1 MYALK
6 LTQWLNISSE
16 IFMNTVEI
24 KVHNSWGALEVKQS
38 YATCKF
44 YEFYESV

>member
-6 LTQWLNISSE
+6 LTQWLIISSE
-16 IFMNTVEI
+16 IFLDTVEL
-24 KVHNSWGALEVKQS
+24 KEHNSWGALEVKQS
-38 YATCKF
+38 HATCKF